1 MSLFKQCPTWK
12 KDQLSR
18 LTCLGRHTFYILSS
32 WNDLSGRPY
41 ILRCGSFFLVKM
53 SLMVDHWHPWPYAWQ
68 GHCLLE
74 TSVKIRKTVCRLNI
88 QVHVYGKRVIYEFI
102 FVLLFIKHCKTFI
115 NKTFK
120 LPIVPRKYR
129 VFFYDCSLTKRN
141 LHSGVTFHII

>member
-1 MSLFKQCPTWK
+1 MSHLK
-12 KDQLSR
+12 KRPIIPIDM
-18 LTCLGRHTFYILSS
+18 LGP
-32 WNDLSGRPY
+32 PY
-41 ILRCGSFFLVKM
+41 ILHSFKLKWPQWKTIHSSLWQFFLVKM

-74 TSVKIRKTVCRLNI
+74 TSVKIRKTVCRLNM